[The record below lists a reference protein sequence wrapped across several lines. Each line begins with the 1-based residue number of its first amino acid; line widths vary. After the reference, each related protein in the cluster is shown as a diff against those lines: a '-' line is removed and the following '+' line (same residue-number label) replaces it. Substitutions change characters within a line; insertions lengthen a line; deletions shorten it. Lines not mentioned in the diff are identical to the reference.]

1 MKVGFVIE
9 GISNLKIFGPLI
21 RESGKF
27 SLEPVLILSKTGG
40 GKEYDIITLETITR
54 YFSEISKDAV
64 YYYGNDTISEIVRK
78 IDIKA
83 ALFINIYSKFTKDIL
98 ELEKIG
104 VSTYGLD
111 YFANSIYTA
120 ARKGYEENMELSL
133 KNLTKRFVISDYFK
147 QIEFKIRPENKKFSQ
162 KFIVI
167 GTPVT
172 DNFKYIDP
180 IKARKILQLPQG
192 KKIVTLFT
200 PNIRRRDLW
209 SMYGLFA
216 KSKIKRIIKIFK
228 KFCEDNGYILVIK
241 SREKQW
247 DSELYRKYS
256 DFFVYDPCPF
266 PHASALLLSVSSL
279 MVHFG
284 SMGVFEAAAAFIPSL
299 GIEVN
304 AIDALHHYM
313 MSEPRQIIKNEMFSD
328 KSGSPFNFGKVSQG
342 ISINES
348 FENVSKVCGD
358 LIGLKDE
365 EEYREYNKK
374 FINTYN
380 YDASEKI
387 LSRISKN
394 I

>member
-279 MVHFG
+279 M
-284 SMGVFEAAAAFIPSL
+284 
-299 GIEVN
+299 